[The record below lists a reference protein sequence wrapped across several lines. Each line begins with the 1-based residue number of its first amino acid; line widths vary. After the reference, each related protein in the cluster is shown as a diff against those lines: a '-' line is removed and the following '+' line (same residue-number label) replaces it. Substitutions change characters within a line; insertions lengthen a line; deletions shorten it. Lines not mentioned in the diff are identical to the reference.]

1 MDEKTARRLMLS
13 ISDAIRIAHNGKSR
27 VKCPHCQAEKELP
40 VLPLSPVVI
49 CVCVECDNYV
59 IPFAGELL
67 ALPKYVVESGQDED
81 KKWAIV
87 QAIMKMLHDGVRS
100 LVSKRASPPNL
111 SSGDDMEIPDSI

>member
-1 MDEKTARRLMLS
+1 MDEKIARRLVAG
-13 ISDAIRIAHNGKSR
+13 IGEAIQVVYGGKNK

-40 VLPLSPVVI
+40 ILPLSPVMI

-67 ALPKYVVESGQDED
+67 PLPKYVVESGHDED

-87 QAIMKMLHDGVRS
+87 QVIMKMLHDGVRS
-100 LVSKRASPPNL
+100 LVSKKVSPPKL
-111 SSGDDMEIPDSI
+111 SREDDIEIPDSI

>member
-49 CVCVECDNYV
+49 CVCVECNNYV
-59 IPFAGELL
+59 LPFAGELL
-67 ALPKYVVESGQDED
+67 PLQKNVVENGQDED

-100 LVSKRASPPNL
+100 LIHRKVDPSSL
-111 SSGDDMEIPDSI
+111 SGDMEIPDSI